1 MFGSFDMSS
10 FRGAGMI
17 ILQILRVFTII
28 GLLAAETACAVLI
41 AKVNTG
47 NPYCVFEA
55 TSMVFTCGIAL
66 FLIVSEIGVFQR
78 FFRKN
83 WPAFSDQHGLGWLGF
98 AIIIVACN
106 ILGKLN
112 NSNSSAESL
121 GSMSFWQLTLAAG
134 ILNLTFGVLN
144 VIAGFVFS
152 DRKNGVNARDVRAHG
167 SLAGD
172 GNEVA
177 SLHYPPSSTPSTV
190 GQEKGSNK
198 FVSMFWKR
206 NNNNNEETV
215 REAPRPNISA
225 PMPAHRDVER
235 DAGAEQIKPR
245 SPINPS
251 ISRPNSIYHPIH
263 NLRASSHYSEA
274 HISRF

>member
-10 FRGAGMI
+10 FRGVGMI

-144 VIAGFVFS
+144 VIASFVFS
-152 DRKNGVNARDVRAHG
+152 DRKNGVNARDVRTHG

-177 SLHYPPSSTPSTV
+177 SLHYPQLYSLHGWTREGSQQIRLHV
-190 GQEKGSNK
+190 LEAKQEQHQRDRAGGSQ
-198 FVSMFWKR
+198 
-206 NNNNNEETV
+206 
-215 REAPRPNISA
+215 AQHQRPNA
-225 PMPAHRDVER
+225 
-235 DAGAEQIKPR
+235 R
-245 SPINPS
+245 SP
-251 ISRPNSIYHPIH
+251 
-263 NLRASSHYSEA
+263 
-274 HISRF
+274 